1 MKKTLFFSLVSSFI
15 SLSIVAQN
23 EWNSMNNAGA
33 PMYRKGN
40 VAIGTLGPNPAVHF
54 VVQDPGGSG
63 TKINFGNNGMVGSF
77 GASESVLEVTSPTS
91 ADNAFL
97 GLYAGP
103 GVTRSSFQFGIST
116 TWGAGIYSGKGSS
129 GVTQPIKFWTHGM
142 AGMTEK
148 MRIDID
154 GKVSIG
160 NPVGG
165 TPGTYLLYVK
175 DGILTEKVKV
185 AVDGTAQWADHV
197 FAPSYKL
204 RPLEEVE
211 SFINK
216 NKHLPGI
223 PSAEEVVKE
232 GVDLGT
238 MDARLLEKIEEL
250 TLYMIEMKKDM
261 EKMKKE
267 NEALKAEIEKK

>member
-1 MKKTLFFSLVSSFI
+1 
-15 SLSIVAQN
+15 
-23 EWNSMNNAGA
+23 MNNAGS

-40 VAIGTLGPNPAVHF
+40 VAIGTPGPNPAVHF

-63 TKINFGNNGMVGSF
+63 TKVSLGNNGIAGSY
-77 GASESVLEVTSPTS
+77 GASESVMELTSPS
-91 ADNAFL
+91 LADAAFFAL
-97 GLYAGP
+97 NTGAGAN
-103 GVTRSSFQFGIST
+103 RSSLTFGIST
-116 TWGAGIYSGKGSS
+116 TWGANIYSTAGGG
-129 GVTQPIKFWTHGM
+129 GVVQPLNFYVG
-142 AGMTEK
+142 AQA
-148 MRIDID
+148 MRIEPN

-160 NPVGG
+160 TPVGG
-165 TPGTYLLYVK
+165 TPGTYKLYVQT
-175 DGILTEKVKV
+175 GILTEKVKV
-185 AVDGTAQWADHV
+185 AVDGSAQWADHV

-250 TLYMIEMKKDM
+250 TLYMIGLKKDM

>member
-1 MKKTLFFSLVSSFI
+1 MKKTLFLSLVSSFI

-23 EWNSMNNAGA
+23 EWNSMNNAGN

-40 VAIGTLGPNPAVHF
+40 VAIGTPGPNPAVHF

-63 TKINFGNNGMVGSF
+63 TKVSLGNNGIVG
-77 GASESVLEVTSPTS
+77 GYLATESVMELTSPTL
-91 ADNAFL
+91 ADAALFAMNT
-97 GLYAGP
+97 GP
-103 GVTRSSFQFGIST
+103 VANRSSLTFGIST
-116 TWGAGIYSGKGSS
+116 AWGAGIYSTAGGG
-129 GVTQPIKFWTHGM
+129 GVVQPLNFYVGTQ
-142 AGMTEK
+142 A
-148 MRIDID
+148 MRIEPN

-160 NPVGG
+160 TPVGG
-165 TPGTYLLYVK
+165 TPGTYKLYVQT
-175 DGILTEKVKV
+175 GILTEKVKV

-232 GVDLGT
+232 GVDLGA

-250 TLYMIEMKKDM
+250 TLYVIDLKKDM